1 MGRMTQGSGSQQLE
15 AAAAQATIAPVQG
28 AVAGQVVTPRMLTRQ
43 DVVALRD
50 RATELSRQITSA
62 TERRE
67 KTRED
72 MRSATGPDRAGLEQR
87 LAVLDTRIVRLEQ
100 EIDQNSQQLASI
112 PARMAAVAGRT
123 PGAPGG
129 PPQNFNRLVDS
140 MVPIVIVFTIFVLT
154 PIALSISRYFWKK
167 GSLPRVAPATA
178 ENNQRLERM
187 EQALDSIAIEVER
200 VSEGQRFVTRLM
212 AEGRPA
218 LVEGQRVEAP
228 IPIAVGES
236 AGVPRY
242 ERPMPSSSG
251 PQVHRPRA

>member
-1 MGRMTQGSGSQQLE
+1 MTQRPGSQQLE
-15 AAAAQATIAPVQG
+15 ATTAPVQG
-28 AVAGQVVTPRMLTRQ
+28 AAVAQVVTPRMLTRQ
-43 DVVALRD
+43 DVAALRA
-50 RATELSRQITSA
+50 RGEELSNQISSA
-62 TERRE
+62 TQRRE

-112 PARMAAVAGRT
+112 PARMAVASRQN
-123 PGAPGG
+123 PPGG
-129 PPQNFNRLVDS
+129 PPQNLNRLVDS

-167 GSLPRVAPATA
+167 GSVPKVAPASA

-212 AEGRPA
+212 AEGRPV
-218 LVEGQRVEAP
+218 LGEGQRAAAP
-228 IPIAVGES
+228 IPIPVGES

-242 ERPMPSSSG
+242 
-251 PQVHRPRA
+251 